1 MTQKY
6 IDNTNEQYIHHSY
19 LRFELLLEL
28 VDQDGM
34 TTYSIMYVYIYIYI
48 MLVSI
53 CIGLYSLIQHC
64 AFHHTYI

>member
-48 MLVSI
+48 L
-53 CIGLYSLIQHC
+53 C
-64 AFHHTYI
+64 